1 MSLEQVYDY
10 MLGFNEL
17 LEMIED
23 ENDRVRLNLTVNVFC
38 YNNDIEVIY
47 EDYDTG

>member
-1 MSLEQVYDY
+1 MSLEQVYGY

-17 LEMIED
+17 LEMMED
-23 ENDRVRLNLTVNVFC
+23 ENSRVRLNHTVSVFC
-38 YNNDIEVIY
+38 YNNDIGVIY